1 MAEFYINTETV
12 ASQSARLT
20 ETGNSV
26 SNVQTRVAGIVNGL
40 EGIGLGQAAP
50 AVAALEGRL
59 ARHVGKMNALSS
71 ALGRSMLKYVAAES
85 DIMGVPVLLN
95 PDYYSVAGT
104 AAGVSNAEADGP
116 VNVGL
121 YDAEGNF
128 APSIGVG
135 ARAET
140 VSAQVT
146 ALGISAG
153 GSVPVRFTGV
163 GTDAFTFHVEYNGT
177 GLLDS
182 AVAGVSSVKDAV
194 FDFMGWD
201 SWLEAGLA
209 VTGMPYCEARPLMM
223 PLYDSKPNKF
233 STAYM
238 NHEYGSSDCIYG
250 GSSGGFDDDFWSD
263 IGDIAGEATW
273 GEVVKYMGFDGWAA
287 GALVETHFELQFS
300 GEAKPFNGDKLL
312 SPMQ

>member
-50 AVAALEGRL
+50 AVVALEGRL

-95 PDYYSVAGT
+95 SDYYSVAGT
-104 AAGVSNAEADGP
+104 AAGVSNAEADGS

-128 APSIGVG
+128 VPSVGVG

-140 VSAQVT
+140 MSAQVT
-146 ALGISAG
+146 ALGISVG
-153 GSVPVRFTGV
+153 GSMPVRFTGI
-163 GTDAFTFHVEYNGT
+163 GTDAFTFDVEYNGT

-209 VTGMPYCEARPLMM
+209 VTGMPYCEVEPLMVS
-223 PLYDSKPNKF
+223 LDYGKPNKF
-233 STAYM
+233 SPAYM
-238 NHEYGSSDCIYG
+238 NHEYGSSDYIYI
-250 GSSGGFDDDFWSD
+250 GSSGGFGDSFWNNVA
-263 IGDIAGEATW
+263 DIAGEATW
-273 GEVVKYMGFDGWAA
+273 GAFVNHMGFKGWAA
-287 GALVETHFELQFS
+287 EAIVETHFEWQLS
-300 GEAKPFNGDKLL
+300 EEIKPPK
-312 SPMQ
+312 S